1 MANVARYVQQSLD
14 LFGGHLHLE
23 GAIRYDHFH
32 FKVNDRIDPAGSGEQ
47 GASRAQPKFNRA
59 RFTGGM

>member
-1 MANVARYVQQSLD
+1 LD
-14 LFGGHLHLE
+14 LFGGHRHLE
-23 GAIRYDHFH
+23 GGIRYDHFH